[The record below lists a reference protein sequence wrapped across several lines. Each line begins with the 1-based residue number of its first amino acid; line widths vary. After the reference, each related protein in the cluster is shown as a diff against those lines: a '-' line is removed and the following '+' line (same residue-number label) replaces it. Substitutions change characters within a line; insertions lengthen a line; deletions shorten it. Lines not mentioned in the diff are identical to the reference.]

1 MMFPDPGPRV
11 FHLPPGVDF
20 APALVAGLRAR
31 LDGSPPEAMAGVTL
45 YLNTNRMRRRVREAF
60 IATGPGFLPRLHVLT
75 DLTEGMALPG
85 IAAAVSPLR
94 RRLELSQLIA
104 RLLDAQPDLA
114 PRAALYD
121 LADSLATL
129 MDEMQGEAVAPETIA
144 ALDVSDHSA
153 HWARTRAFLSIVAPF
168 FSGAEA
174 PDMET
179 RQRMAVDRIAAL
191 WQAVPPQGPVIVAGS
206 TGSRGTTA
214 ALMQAVANLPQGAL
228 VLPGYDTDM
237 PSWVWDRLTD
247 AMTGEDHP
255 QFRFRRLMER
265 LDIPPTAIRPWMEA
279 PAPAPARNRLISLSL
294 RPAPV
299 TDQWLTEG
307 ATLPDLPAATQ
318 DLTLIE
324 AQTPR
329 AEALAIALIL
339 RRAAE
344 EGTSAAL
351 ITPDRMLT
359 RRVAAALDRWGIT
372 PDDSAGRPLAL
383 SAPGRLLRHVAG
395 IMGRKL
401 TSDALLVLLKHPL
414 AFSGEDRGPHLK
426 RTRELLEM
434 KLRREGPAYPTGAGL
449 IAWAEDHTKKR
460 SEKGKEDDGLLPW
473 VHTIARIIDAAA
485 TITDAPLA
493 DHVAAHRALTEAV
506 ARGSA
511 PVGTGTLWEKEAGE
525 EALKL
530 MATLATEADAGG
542 ILSPAEYRDLFDA
555 VIARGEVR
563 ETITAHPG
571 LLILGPREAREQGA
585 ELVILGGLNDGA
597 WPRLPEPDPWL
608 NRKMRKE
615 AGLLLPERQV
625 GLSAHDYQIAMAA
638 PRVVLT
644 RALRDAE
651 AETVPSRWINRLMNL
666 MEGLPEKHGP
676 QALAAM
682 RDRGRHWLALTAALE
697 QPTPAMQAD
706 PRLKPARRPSPRPP
720 VAARPKELSLTRIGL
735 LIRDPYA
742 IYCRYILRLHR
753 LDPLRHE
760 PDAALRGQILHLIL
774 EAFVK
779 DRPSAETP
787 VQAKARLMD
796 TATRI
801 LAEQVPWPAARALWL
816 ARLARAAD
824 FFLTVDSRDGG
835 IPVALEGK
843 GGVTLTPQNFR
854 LTGTPDRIDRLPDGR
869 LHIIDYKTGTPP
881 TQAMQKAFDKQLLLA
896 AAMAERDAFK
906 GLEASEVAKITYV
919 GLGTNPKVEE
929 TEITPQI
936 TAEVWEGLHA
946 LIAHYAH
953 HGAGYT
959 ARRAVQKERFTGDY
973 DHLSRHGEWDTTAPP
988 NSESVGEEP

>member
-31 LDGSPPEAMAGVTL
+31 LAAAPPEAMANVTL

-60 IATGPGFLPRLHVLT
+60 VAACPGFLPRLHVLT
-75 DLTEGMALPG
+75 DLTEGLALSG

-129 MDEMQGEAVAPETIA
+129 MDEMQGEAVTPETIA

-168 FSGAEA
+168 FSGAAA
-174 PDMET
+174 PDTET
-179 RQRMAVDRIAAL
+179 RQRVAVDRITAL
-191 WQAVPPQGPVIVAGS
+191 WQAAPPQGPVIVAGS

-214 ALMQAVANLPQGAL
+214 ALMQAVAALPQGAL
-228 VLPGYDTDM
+228 VLPGFDADM

-265 LDIPPTAIRPWMEA
+265 LDIPPTAIQPWTET

-307 ATLPDLPAATQ
+307 AALPDLLGATE
-318 DLTLIE
+318 DITLIE

-339 RRAAE
+339 RQAAE
-344 EGTSAAL
+344 NGAAAAL

-359 RRVAAALDRWGIT
+359 RQVTAALDRWGIT

-395 IMGRKL
+395 LMGRKL
-401 TSDALLVLLKHPL
+401 TSDMLLTLLKHPL
-414 AFSGEDRGPHLK
+414 AFTGADRGEHLLF
-426 RTRELLEM
+426 TRLLELQ
-434 KLRREGPAYPTGAGL
+434 LRRKGPAFPTGASLLTWAGARKETGILPWATALAGL
-449 IAWAEDHTKKR
+449 IDH
-460 SEKGKEDDGLLPW
+460 
-473 VHTIARIIDAAA
+473 AAA
-485 TITDAPLA
+485 ITAAPLV
-493 DHVAAHRALTEAV
+493 DLVATHRALTEAF
-506 ARGSA
+506 ARGTA
-511 PVGTGTLWEKEAGE
+511 PDGTGTLWDKEAGA

-542 ILSPAEYRDLFDA
+542 TLSPAEYRDLFDA

-563 ETITAHPG
+563 ETVTAHPG
-571 LLILGPREAREQGA
+571 ILILGPREAREQGA
-585 ELVILGGLNDGA
+585 DLVILGGLNDGA

-666 MEGLPEKHGP
+666 MEGLPQKHGP

-682 RDRGRHWLALTAALE
+682 RDRGRRWLALTSALE
-697 QPTPAMQAD
+697 QTPAETQAD

-742 IYCRYILRLHR
+742 IYCRYILRLRR

-774 EAFVK
+774 ESFVK
-779 DRPSAETP
+779 DRPPSESP
-787 VQAKARLMD
+787 SEAKARLMG

-801 LAEQVPWPAARALWL
+801 LADQVPWPAARALWL

-835 IPVALEGK
+835 IPVALEGV
-843 GGVTLTPQNFR
+843 GGVDLAPLDFR
-854 LTGTPDRIDRLPDGR
+854 LFGTPDRIDRLPDGR
-869 LHIIDYKTGTPP
+869 LHIIDYKTGNPP

-906 GLEASEVAKITYV
+906 GLEGSDVAKITYV
-919 GLGTNPKVEE
+919 GLGTSPKIEE

-946 LIAHYAH
+946 LIAHYSH

-959 ARRAVQKERFTGDY
+959 ARRAVQKERFEGDY

-988 NSESVGEEP
+988 DSETVGDTP

>member
-1 MMFPDPGPRV
+1 MMFPDPGPRL

-20 APALVAGLRAR
+20 APELVAGLRAR
-31 LDGSPPEAMAGVTL
+31 LSTQPPEAMAGVTL

-60 IATGPGFLPRLHVLT
+60 IASGLGFLPRLHVLT

-85 IAAAVSPLR
+85 LPAAISPLR

-129 MDEMQGEAVAPETIA
+129 MDEMQGEGVAPETIA

-168 FSGAEA
+168 FTGAEA
-174 PDMET
+174 PDTET
-179 RQRMAVDRIAAL
+179 RQRMAVGRIAAL
-191 WQAVPPQGPVIVAGS
+191 WQAAPPQGPVIVAGS

-214 ALMQAVANLPQGAL
+214 ALMQAVASLPQGAL
-228 VLPGYDTDM
+228 VLPGFDPDM

-265 LDIPPTAIRPWMEA
+265 LDIPPTAIRPWTDT
-279 PAPAPARNRLISLSL
+279 PTPVPARNRLISLSL

-307 ATLPDLPAATQ
+307 ATLPDLPEATESI
-318 DLTLIE
+318 TLIE

-329 AEALAIALIL
+329 AEALTIALIL
-339 RRAAE
+339 RKAAE
-344 EGTSAAL
+344 DGTTAAL

-359 RRVAAALDRWGIT
+359 RQVTAALDRWGIT

-383 SAPGRLLRHVAG
+383 SAPGRLLRHVAAL
-395 IMGRKL
+395 MGRKL
-401 TSDALLVLLKHPL
+401 TSDMLLTLLKHPL
-414 AFSGEDRGPHLK
+414 AFTGADRGDHLLF
-426 RTRELLEM
+426 TRLLELQ
-434 KLRREGPAYPTGAGL
+434 LRRKGPAFPTGEAILKWAG
-449 IAWAEDHTKKR
+449 AR
-460 SEKGKEDDGLLPW
+460 KETGILPW
-473 VHTIARIIDAAA
+473 STVLATLIDHAGA
-485 TITDAPLA
+485 ITAAPLA
-493 DHVAAHRALTEAV
+493 DLTATHRALTEAF
-506 ARGSA
+506 ARGTA
-511 PVGTGTLWEKEAGE
+511 PDGTGTLWDKEAGA

-530 MATLATEADAGG
+530 MTTLASEADAGG
-542 ILSPAEYRDLFDA
+542 TLSPAEYRDLFDA

-563 ETITAHPG
+563 ETVTAHPG
-571 LLILGPREAREQGA
+571 ILILGAREAREQGA
-585 ELVILGGLNDGA
+585 GLVILGGLNDGA

-608 NRKMRKE
+608 NRRMRKE

-666 MEGLPEKHGP
+666 MEGLPDKHGP

-697 QPTPAMQAD
+697 QPTPEMQSD

-720 VAARPKELSLTRIGL
+720 TTARPKELSLTRIGL

-742 IYCRYILRLHR
+742 IYCRYILRLKR

-774 EAFVK
+774 ESFVK
-779 DRPSAETP
+779 DRPPSENPA
-787 VQAKARLMD
+787 QAKARLME

-801 LAEQVPWPAARALWL
+801 LADQVPWPAARALWL

-835 IPVALEGK
+835 IPVALEGV
-843 GGVTLTPQNFR
+843 GGVDLTPLNFR
-854 LTGTPDRIDRLPDGR
+854 LFGTPDRIDRLPDGR

-906 GLEASEVAKITYV
+906 GLEGSEVAKITYV

-946 LIAHYAH
+946 LIAHFSN

-959 ARRAVQKERFTGDY
+959 ARRAVQKERFEGDY
-973 DHLSRHGEWDTTAPP
+973 DHLSRHGEWDTTTPP
-988 NSESVGEEP
+988 SAETVGEKP

>member
-31 LDGSPPEAMAGVTL
+31 LATQPPEAMAGVTL

-60 IATGPGFLPRLHVLT
+60 IATGHGFLPRLRVLT

-85 IAAAVSPLR
+85 IPTAVSPLR

-129 MDEMQGEAVAPETIA
+129 MDEMQGEGVAPETIA

-174 PDMET
+174 PDAET
-179 RQRMAVDRIAAL
+179 RQRMAVDCIAAL
-191 WQAVPPQGPVIVAGS
+191 WQAPPPQGPIIVAGS

-214 ALMQAVANLPQGAL
+214 ALMQAVAALPQGAL
-228 VLPGYDTDM
+228 VLPGFDADM

-265 LDIPPTAIRPWMEA
+265 LDIPPTAIRPWTDT

-307 ATLPDLPAATQ
+307 ATLPDLPAATESV
-318 DLTLIE
+318 TLIE

-339 RRAAE
+339 RQAAE
-344 EGTSAAL
+344 DGTTAAL

-359 RRVAAALDRWGIT
+359 RQVTAALDRWGIT

-383 SAPGRLLRHVAG
+383 SAPGRLLRHVAAL
-395 IMGRKL
+395 MGRKL
-401 TSDALLVLLKHPL
+401 TSDMLLTLLKHPL
-414 AFSGEDRGPHLK
+414 AFTGADRGEHLLF
-426 RTRELLEM
+426 TRLLELQ
-434 KLRREGPAYPTGAGL
+434 LRRKGPAFPTGEAILKWAG
-449 IAWAEDHTKKR
+449 AR
-460 SEKGKEDDGLLPW
+460 KETGILPW
-473 VHTIARIIDAAA
+473 ATALATLIDQAAY
-485 TITDAPLA
+485 ITVAALA
-493 DHVAAHRALTEAV
+493 DLVATHRALTEAF
-506 ARGSA
+506 ARGTASD
-511 PVGTGTLWEKEAGE
+511 GTGTLWDKEAGA
-525 EALKL
+525 EALKQ
-530 MATLATEADAGG
+530 MTTLSTEADAGG
-542 ILSPAEYRDLFDA
+542 TLSPAEYRDLFDA

-563 ETITAHPG
+563 ETVTAHPG
-571 LLILGPREAREQGA
+571 ILILGPREAREQGA
-585 ELVILGGLNDGA
+585 DLVILGGLNDGA

-682 RDRGRHWLALTAALE
+682 RDRGRHWLTLTTALE
-697 QPTPAMQAD
+697 QPTPDMQAD

-720 VAARPKELSLTRIGL
+720 TKARPEKLSLTRIGL

-742 IYCRYILRLHR
+742 IYCRYILRLKK

-779 DRPSAETP
+779 DRPPSETP
-787 VQAKARLMD
+787 AQAKARLMD

-801 LAEQVPWPAARALWL
+801 LADQVPWPAARALWL

-835 IPVALEGK
+835 TPVALEGV
-843 GGVTLTPQNFR
+843 GRVALIPLDFH
-854 LTGTPDRIDRLPDGR
+854 LFGTPDRIDRLPDGR

-906 GLEASEVAKITYV
+906 GLEGSEVAKITYV

-936 TAEVWEGLHA
+936 TAEVWDGLHA
-946 LIAHYAH
+946 LSAHYSH

-959 ARRAVQKERFTGDY
+959 ARRAVQKERFEGDY

-988 NSESVGEEP
+988 SAETVGEKP